1 MTLALVA
8 ALLTAATPAGGKAPA
23 SAVPAVRHAGTPG
36 PAPRAI
42 RSAEDL
48 AALCRALTPPERLR
62 PRGDAVER
70 GEAEARHDADRDAA
84 IVARYAITLPAARL
98 AFAPYDASERRL
110 ALAEPG
116 VLPVAEGGSRLWP
129 SEERGLPV
137 EADAGAAR
145 RVLEAQRAGRLALE
159 LTFDLPDDATC
170 GADPRG
176 KTFTLPVEPVDWAWT
191 DGGAALARGGAG
203 ADRPLASAAQGATP
217 RVDVGEPIAGP
228 SEAKRAVLTRAGD
241 LQACYAE
248 ALRRDPAVDGVL
260 VVELGGGR
268 IGVAADSTG
277 TPELSTCV
285 QRALATLASP
295 GGGRVAVPI
304 RFELVAPATAAA
316 GTGASG
322 R

>member
-1 MTLALVA
+1 MIVA
-8 ALLTAATPAGGKAPA
+8 IAATVLLAAAPAGGKAAAPA
-23 SAVPAVRHAGTPG
+23 IRHAGEPG

-48 AALCRALTPPERLR
+48 AALCRALTPSERLR
-62 PRGDAVER
+62 PKGDAVER
-70 GEAEARHDADRDAA
+70 GEAESRHDADRDAA
-84 IVARYAITLPAARL
+84 IVARYAISLPAAKL
-98 AFAPYDASERRL
+98 AFEPYDASGRRL

-116 VLPVAEGGSRLWP
+116 VLPVPEGGSRLWP

-137 EADAGAAR
+137 EADAAAAR
-145 RVLEAQRAGRLALE
+145 RILEAQRAGRLALE

-176 KTFTLPVEPVDWAWT
+176 KTFTLPVEPVEWAWR
-191 DGGAALARGGAG
+191 DGAVALARGGAG
-203 ADRPLASAAQGATP
+203 ADRPLSTAAQGATP
-217 RVDVGEPIAGP
+217 RVDVGEPLAGP
-228 SEAKRAVLTRAGD
+228 SEAKRAVVARAGD

-248 ALRRDPAVDGVL
+248 ALRKDPAVDGVL
-260 VVELGGGR
+260 VVELGAGR

-285 QRALATLASP
+285 QRALATLAPP

-304 RFELVAPATAAA
+304 RFELVAPATAQ
-316 GTGASG
+316 TQ
-322 R
+322 RQ

>member
-8 ALLTAATPAGGKAPA
+8 ALLTAATPAGGKA
-23 SAVPAVRHAGTPG
+23 AVPAVRHAGTPG

-98 AFAPYDASERRL
+98 PFAPYDASERRL
-110 ALAEPG
+110 SLAEPG

-176 KTFTLPVEPVDWAWT
+176 KTFTLPVEPVEWAWT

-203 ADRPLASAAQGATP
+203 ADRPLATAAQGATP

-228 SEAKRAVLTRAGD
+228 SDAKRAVLTRAGD

-285 QRALATLASP
+285 QRALATLAAP

-316 GTGASG
+316 AGTGSAPA